1 MKSSSFDIFDSNNSK
16 KNKQVQ
22 KKVSKTISTVE
33 NNIVD
38 VKNFYM
44 NYLISILKPSLIDS
58 INSMYIEIVKTKDQK
73 NISIQEMKLFKE
85 SLKNIAFLDRSKKLK
100 ILIQIKDN
108 TNSRDI
114 LDKSIKALIKSYVI
128 LLTFNTTNNLVKK
141 LRDDFYKQVDISEFI
156 FRCYVEFSLLIFF
169 NTDIFIKYH
178 HNQFNSSEQ
187 INEMVCSAI
196 ETTLYKILPMT
207 DIINNFIDNEDSTI
221 QNDNKLLIDVSKY
234 IISKISKQTE
244 NLDEK
249 INNILKF
256 IESFNANNSPNI
268 ENKIDY
274 SKSDLTLSKAL
285 TETEKEKKSLVN
297 KK

>member
-221 QNDNKLLIDVSKY
+221 QNEDKLLIDVSKY

-249 INNILKF
+249 ITNILKF

-274 SKSDLTLSKAL
+274 SKSDLTLSKTL

>member
-85 SLKNIAFLDRSKKLK
+85 SLKNISFLDRSKKLK

-256 IESFNANNSPNI
+256 IECIKENNSSNI
-268 ENKIDY
+268 ENKMEY
-274 SKSDLTLSKAL
+274 SKNDLILTKTL
-285 TETEKEKKSLVN
+285 TETEKEKKSSVI